1 MGKTIRGARARQRS
15 RAAPAARSGPKRA
28 YTAEGGGRPRPLT
41 KLVAVESRHL
51 TGYPTPSSAAARAS
65 GFGTRSLAGLRSST
79 GSPRAIPRENESWPA
94 TPREGA
100 LANATVTTGCLCF
113 ILLASWLLPRYR
125 ALAGHDATAS
135 YRRLSPLK
143 LETRLPRLRWRL
155 SLLSLSQAGH
165 VVNNAGL

>member
-1 MGKTIRGARARQRS
+1 MGKTIRGTLARRRG
-15 RAAPAARSGPKRA
+15 RAPGAQNGPKRA

-113 ILLASWLLPRYR
+113 IPLASGLLPRYR
-125 ALAGHDATAS
+125 ALAGHNATAN
-135 YRRLSPLK
+135 YRRLSSPQQ
-143 LETRLPRLRWRL
+143 LETCMPPPEVT
-155 SLLSLSQAGH
+155 SLTSNCSTDESVCQ
-165 VVNNAGL
+165 